1 MVAPN
6 TQVSPLKH
14 HLKGS
19 NTLTSCRNYSR
30 IQSEVQR
37 EGSEVHKENLLSLS
51 LSKNGKY
58 FGAGEKADAIA
69 PSGSQVGHVHA
80 QGASAKTGLP
90 TVLSREMVTF
100 SHGLHAQEHEHGT
113 HRMDLRVSHSVNRFE
128 PGTAKNPFSTA
139 AFSSSASLQPLVQ
152 GEEAINAYNLYA
164 EMFPRACTPVST
176 CTPTSDNHGEQEF
189 CPSKPMGAEHVEV
202 VQFLPDIKS
211 VEDDQEDNVKRMKY
225 TSTMENTSIGLFNMQ
240 TSKQGNVSCCVVDG
254 SSISAGRDD
263 ARQAGTG
270 EGGSFKCAYKSN
282 NYTVTKPTQHNM
294 IWVSSVNVYS
304 ACGTSLTAELSN
316 APPAVGL
323 KLFTTSAH
331 AQMPKALLTFSEG
344 EPSLPLSLEHSQ
356 KQASNRLQR
365 TPIQENSCTDADWGK
380 FLALSATPVA
390 NNMGTAS
397 AKVLPFQQR
406 FKELQAFLKQCDE
419 TDQNECMQ
427 ALRSLSAATRSGHAV
442 ELETR
447 AIRLSLEEGKEIKRM
462 RLLNVLGK
470 ISEHSLD
477 DAGATPHG
485 PRLPAPGAPAKLK
498 SVP

>member
-1 MVAPN
+1 MAPN

-58 FGAGEKADAIA
+58 FGAGGKADTIV
-69 PSGSQVGHVHA
+69 PSGSQVGHLRA

-100 SHGLHAQEHEHGT
+100 SHGLNVQEHGHGT
-113 HRMDLRVSHSVNRFE
+113 HHMDSRVSHSVNRFVE

-164 EMFPRACTPVST
+164 EMFPRACTPAST
-176 CTPTSDNHGEQEF
+176 CTPTSDMHGEQEF
-189 CPSKPMGAEHVEV
+189 CPSKPMVAEHVEV

-225 TSTMENTSIGLFNMQ
+225 TSTMENPSIGLFNMQ

-254 SSISAGRDD
+254 SSISAGRD
-263 ARQAGTG
+263 
-270 EGGSFKCAYKSN
+270 EVGSFKCANKSN
-282 NYTVTKPTQHNM
+282 NYTVTEPTM

-356 KQASNRLQR
+356 QQASNRLQK

-406 FKELQAFLKQCDE
+406 FKQLQAFLKQCDE